1 MRVSKRAILVR
12 ASAFSSLCAISLD
25 TGAIPSRESGYQ
37 SDQAETRW
45 CVAVGT
51 NACADTRGLTAPS
64 LSICMPMVNCFL
76 SSVEKTMDASKAN
89 VTKLEDFLL
98 MAGDD
103 LLRRLDVQRILCS
116 ALEKGNVEEGR
127 RLLSGGGADPQYP
140 TAIKIEFADDL
151 TDNYE

>member
-1 MRVSKRAILVR
+1 
-12 ASAFSSLCAISLD
+12 
-25 TGAIPSRESGYQ
+25 
-37 SDQAETRW
+37 
-45 CVAVGT
+45 
-51 NACADTRGLTAPS
+51 
-64 LSICMPMVNCFL
+64 
-76 SSVEKTMDASKAN
+76 MDASKAN

-151 TDNYE
+151 TDNYG